1 MSKMRIVNIVC
12 ILGCMLIYL
21 LIGSGG
27 YVLLGQ
33 NTPDDILKGICG
45 DGAYFNRSG
54 AHNDGC
60 CMADNATHNATH
72 NGTHPNYLNEHFG
85 NEGYH
90 DNYYGGVGYGNKTP
104 SPPDDTMC
112 SSHLMVTVAL
122 ARFCVLIK
130 VACSFGMIVFV
141 VRVVSFSE
149 TVRRAGHR
157 AAHSTVE
164 YVSSFTP
171 PIDAPRALT
180 TLHFREK
187 KRHSLRGVRLVLFWY
202 HSNLLSTE
210 SFLIS
215 PLSNLNA
222 VWTERVFE
230 R

>member
-1 MSKMRIVNIVC
+1 MLIMLTGKSMSKMRIVNIVC

-141 VRVVSFSE
+141 VRVVSFVFIATPCGVQD
-149 TVRRAGHR
+149 TVQR
-157 AAHSTVE
+157 
-164 YVSSFTP
+164 
-171 PIDAPRALT
+171 T
-180 TLHFREK
+180 TLLNTFLLSHRQST
-187 KRHSLRGVRLVLFWY
+187 HLVL
-202 HSNLLSTE
+202 
-210 SFLIS
+210 
-215 PLSNLNA
+215 
-222 VWTERVFE
+222 
-230 R
+230 